1 MTERI
6 NKKILA
12 LHFSNRAETYDR
24 AAQLQREIAYQL
36 VERSFPEPPP
46 TACDILELGC
56 GTGFLTRFLLE
67 RLAPRSLV
75 ALDLAPGMIERARES
90 LNGSRAAVRFLL
102 ADCERPPLAPGSF
115 DLAASST
122 TLQWLDSLEDTLRGV
137 HALLRPGGRLVFAT
151 LGQETFRELRRAYRT
166 AAGQMGIRLA
176 AGRYG
181 PSLPGA
187 HEVRR
192 TLMSAGFENIVVD
205 SVRKMEFF
213 PCCRDFLR
221 SIKERGANNPNFRP
235 MSLAV
240 ERTLMRR
247 VIEYYDRS
255 FNVDGRVYAGY
266 EVIFAEALKDGGET
280 K

>member
-1 MTERI
+1 MERI

-12 LHFSNRAETYDR
+12 LHFSNRAESYDR
-24 AAQLQREIAYQL
+24 AAFLQREIAYQL
-36 VERSFPEPPP
+36 VERSFPDP
-46 TACDILELGC
+46 TSASCRDILELGC

-67 RLAPRSLV
+67 RLDPENLV
-75 ALDLAPGMIERARES
+75 ALDLACGMIERARES
-90 LNGSRAAVRFLL
+90 LNGSRDTARFLL

-122 TLQWLDSLEDTLRGV
+122 TLQWLDSMEDTLREI
-137 HALLRPGGRLVFAT
+137 HTLLRPGGRFVFAT

-181 PSLPGA
+181 PSLPGP

-192 TLMSAGFENIVVD
+192 MLENAGFREITVD
-205 SVRKMEFF
+205 SVSKTEFF
-213 PCCRDFLR
+213 PCCRDFLH
-221 SIKERGANNPNFRP
+221 SIKDRGANNPNFRP

-240 ERTLMRR
+240 ERALMRR

-255 FNVDGRVYAGY
+255 FKVDGRVYAGY
-266 EVIFAEALKDGGET
+266 EVIYAEAWKAGEET